1 MASDVRA
8 LFGAFGGVMAVACL
22 EGRMGRVLAARG
34 GRSAAAELG
43 DFAFFAGEPAEE
55 LLRATCAEIVVAQ
68 NARWR
73 ALRPQWR
80 AFPRWAF
87 GEAPADVGRLRERA
101 AVPAGYELRALD
113 AETAALCR
121 AQEWSRDLAAGHMG
135 EGCEG
140 FVLLRGGEVC
150 AGAAAY
156 ARSSRGASIQVDTRA
171 DLRRRG
177 LAGCCA
183 ANYILRCLERG
194 LWPEWDAHTRASAAL
209 AESLGYGGRREY
221 TALLRGGQSGA

>member
-1 MASDVRA
+1 MASELRA
-8 LFGAFGGVMAVACL
+8 LFGAFGGVMAAACL

-55 LLRATCAEIVVAQ
+55 LLRATRAEIVVAQ

-73 ALRPQWR
+73 ALRRSGGRSR
-80 AFPRWAF
+80 AGPSARPRRIR
-87 GEAPADVGRLRERA
+87 GGCRERA

-156 ARSSRGASIQVDTRA
+156 AAAAAAPASRWTRA
-171 DLRRRG
+171 RIC
-177 LAGCCA
+177 AGA
-183 ANYILRCLERG
+183 ALPAAARPTIS
-194 LWPEWDAHTRASAAL
+194 SAAGARPL
-209 AESLGYGGRREY
+209 A
-221 TALLRGGQSGA
+221 